1 MPIRSRMG
9 RSIGAESYPT
19 RAIPHIGAS
28 FSSCR
33 VWSTMQQIVDLIGKL
48 SVARRLRYTCAGA
61 IIPMALLP
69 FRFFRHTGGE
79 ATLDFVAGVGA
90 VVE

>member
-1 MPIRSRMG
+1 
-9 RSIGAESYPT
+9 
-19 RAIPHIGAS
+19 
-28 FSSCR
+28 
-33 VWSTMQQIVDLIGKL
+33 MQQIVDSIGKL

-69 FRFFRHTGGE
+69 FRFFRYTGEE